1 MRSKSKLLLSAC
13 ALALLFLAPRAASAC
28 DCAMGSA
35 RPCAHA
41 WSAPVVFSGL
51 VTEISQTKIDV
62 DAGGRREAWPAKL
75 VHFNVEES
83 FRGAQAANA
92 EVRTGMDSGD
102 CGYKF
107 VVGRRYLV
115 YASAGADGVLAAG
128 ICTPTKPL
136 EEAAADVEFFHS
148 LAHAP
153 DAAAIYGSVQF
164 TSRDL
169 KTDAYRREQ
178 VEGMKIVVEGGGS
191 RREVVTDREGKFQ
204 LEGLPPG
211 DYTLKPT
218 FPEHTGG
225 FGPGRPVTL
234 RAQGCAEVN
243 YYLTWSGRVEGRVF
257 DERGDPL
264 SHITVSLF
272 PADLDPKEFVSS
284 QHSLTAY
291 VKDDGRYAF
300 DGVPPGRYLLVIN
313 PRGTTRVEG
322 PQYPRVFY
330 PGTEDPAQA
339 VAVTVGEGEKVSER
353 DIRMTR
359 RFVER
364 ELTGVVVWPDGRP
377 AKGASALLTTAEQ
390 PWTQVGYLATAD
402 EQGRFALKGFDGGT
416 FHVTA
421 WVNLGN
427 GRQMCG
433 GPAEVSLGSGVDPA
447 PVRLVIEKPY
457 GNCHASFVNRSP
469 PKP

>member
-1 MRSKSKLLLSAC
+1 MPRKSKLFVSAC
-13 ALALLFLAPRAASAC
+13 ALALLFLAARAASAC
-28 DCAMGSA
+28 DCAAGSA

-62 DAGGRREAWPAKL
+62 DAGGRREAWPARL
-75 VHFNVEES
+75 VRFNVDES
-83 FRGAQAANA
+83 FRGAQAASA

-115 YASAGADGVLAAG
+115 YANAGSDGVLATG

-136 EEAAADVEFFHS
+136 EEAAADVEFFHG

-153 DAAAIYGSVQF
+153 DASAIYGSVQF
-164 TSRDL
+164 TARDL

-178 VEGMKIVVEGGGS
+178 VEGMKIVVEGAGA

-211 DYTLKPT
+211 DYTLKPAL
-218 FPEHTGG
+218 PEHTGG
-225 FGPGRPVTL
+225 YVPGRPVTL

-243 YYLTWSGRVEGRVF
+243 YYLTWSGQVEGRVF
-257 DERGDPL
+257 GERGDPL
-264 SHITVSLF
+264 SHVTVSLF
-272 PADLDPKEFVSS
+272 PADLDPKDQVSY

-291 VKDDGRYAF
+291 VKDGGRYSF

-313 PRGTTRVEG
+313 PRGTTRAEG

-339 VAVTVGEGEKVSER
+339 AAVTVGEGEKVTDR

-364 ELTGVVVWPDGRP
+364 ELAGVVVWPDGRP

-390 PWTQVGYLATAD
+390 PWSQVGYLATAD
-402 EQGRFALKGFDGGT
+402 EQGRFTLKGLEGET
-416 FHVTA
+416 FHVVA
-421 WVNLGN
+421 WVSVDDR
-427 GRQMCG
+427 RQMCG
-433 GPAEVSLGSGVDPA
+433 GPAEVSISSGVEPA
-447 PVRLVIEKPY
+447 PVRIIIDTPY
-457 GNCHASFVNRSP
+457 GNCHAKLINRTP
-469 PKP
+469 PK